1 MRCIQMFSH
10 CLLSN
15 LSFAVPNSKPQLF
28 PIRFSCH
35 CNTFFYCNL
44 IRPEQVCHKL
54 RSYAPLVPLA
64 ARSSSSKRTEDTE
77 EVIAEA
83 REAVSY
89 YLQELGVSH
98 KESIEVAL
106 NSPNYVS
113 MLIDSVRELDE
124 FSLWNST
131 DFEKAYDPVPAI
143 PPFKSKVYLMAK
155 QKGDKGMLPFLESI
169 GLTLSSATHLAR
181 YLSSNSLFQTLPT
194 LINKVKYVKKIFFAN
209 SDDGGHIAR
218 NARQMMM
225 HLSISIDEDVQQT
238 LSFFQKIQARRG
250 GLHLLGSQDASFRH
264 LIESFPRLLLLP
276 KESHMKRL
284 MVFLDDIG
292 VVEGCKRQILLLF
305 PPIIFYDIEKDVR
318 PRLQAILKDGLEAKD
333 FGQMLLKY
341 PWILSRSI
349 LQNYENILIFFDDEK
364 V

>member
-1 MRCIQMFSH
+1 MPSH
-10 CLLSN
+10 CLLN
-15 LSFAVPNSKPQLF
+15 YLSFAVPNSKPQLF
-28 PIRFSCH
+28 PFPFSCH

-54 RSYAPLVPLA
+54 RNFAPLVPLA
-64 ARSSSSKRTEDTE
+64 ARSSSSKGIEDTE

-98 KESIEVAL
+98 KESIEIAL

-238 LSFFQKIQARRG
+238 LSFFEKIQARRG

-318 PRLQAILKDGLEAKD
+318 PRLQAILKVSDYLFISDLNSFPSLLISNSASSLTTHGYHINMIAICFID
-333 FGQMLLKY
+333 FC
-341 PWILSRSI
+341 
-349 LQNYENILIFFDDEK
+349 
-364 V
+364 